1 MLLRF
6 NIVKDKKEYIK
17 NVPKRIKMT
26 KKYSKKTF
34 TTGQLAKIL
43 EVTDETIRNWIK
55 KGIINVIKLPS
66 GRNQIPIEMVK
77 NLMKQYSIPEDRL
90 FNSPRMKV
98 LLADLDDAARLLFK
112 KYFEGK
118 QEYMI
123 DSVRNTLEL
132 GLNINKFK
140 PDVLLVDINFNENM
154 FEMLSIIQKDGDFE
168 GIVIGLI
175 PFDSD
180 DDLSDKLEI
189 FDNTLEKPYTFEDLK
204 ECIETTL
211 KKTI

>member
-1 MLLRF
+1 
-6 NIVKDKKEYIK
+6 
-17 NVPKRIKMT
+17 MT

-66 GRNQIPIEMVK
+66 GRNQIPLEMVK

-90 FNSPRMKV
+90 FNSPRMKI
-98 LLADLDDAARLLFK
+98 LLAEIDDSARVLFRK
-112 KYFEGK
+112 FFEGK
-118 QEYMI
+118 QEYLI
-123 DSVRNTLEL
+123 DIVKNALEL
-132 GLNINKFK
+132 GITITKFK
-140 PDVLLVDINFNENM
+140 PDVLLVDVDFDRNLKD
-154 FEMLSIIQKDGDFE
+154 MLQTLKDEGEFE

-175 PFDSD
+175 PFNSKSTVNVDSD
-180 DDLSDKLEI
+180 FI
-189 FDNTLEKPYTFEDLK
+189 DNTLEKPYTFEDLK

-211 KKTI
+211 KKSI

>member
-1 MLLRF
+1 
-6 NIVKDKKEYIK
+6 
-17 NVPKRIKMT
+17 MT

-43 EVTDETIRNWIK
+43 EVTDETIRNWIN

-66 GRNQIPIEMVK
+66 GRNQIPVEMVK

-98 LLADLDDAARLLFK
+98 LLADLDDVARVLFR

-123 DSVRNTLEL
+123 DSVKNSLEL
-132 GLNINKFK
+132 GIRITKFK
-140 PDVLLVDINFNENM
+140 PDVLLIDINFDENM
-154 FEMLSIIQKDGDFE
+154 FELLTILQRDGEFE
-168 GIVIGLI
+168 GITIGLI
-175 PFDSD
+175 PFNSD
-180 DDLSDKLEI
+180 DSRGKELEV
-189 FDNTLEKPYTFEDLK
+189 FDHTLEKPYTFEDLK
-204 ECIETTL
+204 ECIESTL
-211 KKTI
+211 KKNL

>member
-1 MLLRF
+1 
-6 NIVKDKKEYIK
+6 
-17 NVPKRIKMT
+17 MT

-98 LLADLDDAARLLFK
+98 LLADLDDAARLLFR

-123 DSVRNTLEL
+123 DSVKNTLEL
-132 GLNINKFK
+132 GLNIIKFK
-140 PDVLLVDINFNENM
+140 PDVLLVDINFDEKVP
-154 FEMLSIIQKDGDFE
+154 EMLSIIKKDGEFE

-180 DDLSDKLEI
+180 DDIKTELEI

-211 KKTI
+211 KRSING